1 MKVYKYRSIEKD
13 VFDRDFKTIEDNSFY
28 SSNYSMLNDPFDIY
42 FDEEISQLI
51 NILKILFPIKELD
64 NFENQFREVLKFKEK
79 IGVYCLSRDFLN
91 EQLWAYYASSYSGY
105 CIEYDL
111 DKLMD
116 RGQNFDFQ
124 YQFEIDYKESIPTLD
139 INDII
144 NIKNNFIQKMFATK
158 KSAWQHEKEIRLI
171 FDKYGMKKFHPS
183 AITGLYFGIKT
194 PDLIKQSFYKLFEN
208 RDVKFYEVFPSNF
221 ELDFKLINETKRKLK
236 FDINKFDFEILRYK
250 LNLSHESYYIFY
262 KSSKNESNIKEFILA
277 FREKFCIKENTLY
290 VFDNKEVEGLID
302 INSKNDEEYI
312 KYANSIITVSDN
324 WEEAGI
330 NNPYKDFYYKEIIN
344 KR

>member
-13 VFDRDFKTIEDNSFY
+13 VFDRDFKTIESK
-28 SSNYSMLNDPFDIY
+28 LNDPFDIY

-124 YQFEIDYKESIPTLD
+124 YQFEIDYKESIPRLD

-194 PDLIKQSFYKLFEN
+194 PDLIKQSFYKL
-208 RDVKFYEVFPSNF
+208 
-221 ELDFKLINETKRKLK
+221 LK
-236 FDINKFDFEILRYK
+236 I
-250 LNLSHESYYIFY
+250 
-262 KSSKNESNIKEFILA
+262 
-277 FREKFCIKENTLY
+277 
-290 VFDNKEVEGLID
+290 
-302 INSKNDEEYI
+302 
-312 KYANSIITVSDN
+312 
-324 WEEAGI
+324 
-330 NNPYKDFYYKEIIN
+330 
-344 KR
+344 